1 MVGHVRG
8 ILPSDPSQH
17 KLKLFKEKNRSIRYC
32 FDKSFVW
39 QLMRVVICY
48 LGPIMRAFC
57 KLGISKIRKSSSMH
71 THLHRPSALK
81 TLKKRISIRNPMN
94 PRMQKNLDAIPC
106 QIAKTYYIAL
116 ITLDTSQYLSYS
128 SLDLTMQNARR
139 IHVRTTYVR
148 PPSTLI
154 SV

>member
-1 MVGHVRG
+1 MNTFEVSYLLIPANTNWQCSKKKTDRFG
-8 ILPSDPSQH
+8 IV
-17 KLKLFKEKNRSIRYC
+17 SI
-32 FDKSFVW
+32 KSFVW